1 MGAACLPAG
10 VGYNSGMQVRI
21 EPVQPDQ
28 VGLLLELIRQL
39 AEYERRLEQVKATEE
54 DLERALFGERPV
66 AEAALAWQD
75 GNAVGYALF
84 YPVFSTFRGR
94 AALYLEDVYV
104 VPDAR
109 GQGVGLAF
117 MRYLAQLAQQRSY
130 GRIEWSVLEWN
141 TPAIEFYKK
150 LGAVPKETGWVGYM
164 LTGESLEALASESG
178 DSSLRSE

>member
-1 MGAACLPAG
+1 MHTVTITPA
-10 VGYNSGMQVRI
+10 
-21 EPVQPDQ
+21 QPAD
-28 VGLLLELIRQL
+28 LLRLLELIRQL
-39 AEYERRLEQVKATEE
+39 AEYERRLGQVKATEE

-104 VPDAR
+104 VPEAR
-109 GQGVGLAF
+109 GQGVGVAF
-117 MRYLAQLAQQRSY
+117 MRYLARLAQQRGY
-130 GRIEWSVLEWN
+130 DRIEWSVLEWN
-141 TPAIEFYKK
+141 TPAIEFYRR

-164 LTGESLEALASESG
+164 LTGKSLEALASQSG